1 MSLRAWRIKMNKI
14 GQQIKLYR
22 KKKGYTLEGL
32 SERCGLSTSYL
43 SLLERGKNN
52 PTILTIQEIC
62 AALDISISDL
72 FNDIEKNRFI
82 IRKDERE
89 LIFSEKDTVK
99 YYSLSDRAWPVQLI
113 TIEVSDSIEHTSH
126 KHDFSEIGLVLEGK
140 MKITIDGETTE
151 ISKGDSLYIMK
162 GSEHSF
168 YNIGDVPCI
177 SLWIQVR
184 KPEEK

>member
-1 MSLRAWRIKMNKI
+1 MNKI

-72 FNDIEKNRFI
+72 FNDIEKKQIYYTERRKRINLFRKRYRKILFFI
-82 IRKDERE
+82 
-89 LIFSEKDTVK
+89 
-99 YYSLSDRAWPVQLI
+99 
-113 TIEVSDSIEHTSH
+113 
-126 KHDFSEIGLVLEGK
+126 
-140 MKITIDGETTE
+140 
-151 ISKGDSLYIMK
+151 
-162 GSEHSF
+162 
-168 YNIGDVPCI
+168 
-177 SLWIQVR
+177 
-184 KPEEK
+184 